1 MKVPIGLFHTFITLL
16 QKAKEAALE
25 RGRLLCVGWVV
36 EKHCGFSYNVPME
49 VCMGKYEI

>member
-1 MKVPIGLFHTFITLL
+1 MAHKRAFHKFHYSSP
-16 QKAKEAALE
+16 KSKEAALE
-25 RGRLLCVGWVV
+25 RGRLLCVGWGV